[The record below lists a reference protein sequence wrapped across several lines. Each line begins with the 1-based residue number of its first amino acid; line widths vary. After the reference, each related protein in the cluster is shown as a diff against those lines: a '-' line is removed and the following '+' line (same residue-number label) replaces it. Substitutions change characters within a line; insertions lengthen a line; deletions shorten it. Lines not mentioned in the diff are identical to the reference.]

1 MRHNINSL
9 RLTAP
14 FPRKN
19 RVGCSTGYCKASE
32 MPISQRNRRS
42 GSDGS
47 LMAFDAVLRTG
58 LRSLS
63 HDMHASAKVYR
74 HPNSPYF
81 QAYFLVWDARQGRWK
96 PATKSTRCTEEAR
109 ALAIARKY
117 EQVAL
122 RAAGT
127 DGEGRITR
135 QFVEEAINSILE
147 IAGLPKY
154 IATTSWDQY
163 STEWLAI
170 QKPRIGAGSYRS
182 YMSNIASLTKWLGK
196 AKDRP
201 LNAFTGAHLQQWYAE
216 QLAEGRKP
224 SRVNNVTKTLRAV
237 FDRAKAEGFCTR
249 NPVELIMRQHGGS
262 DVRDTFTPEDI
273 TQIIA
278 HLTSTQ
284 QHDWLTV
291 FLIGLC
297 TGQRLQDCAQ
307 ADWKQFRI
315 EGETLVWLLTQG
327 KTKTT
332 VAVPIV
338 EPLAAHLKSR
348 RLPTGPL
355 VPSLAGIRSAGGRG
369 LSAQFSRILDKA
381 NIERGKRDRAE
392 GSKGQTWTGKTFHS
406 LRHTTN
412 SLLANAGVSPDVRRQ
427 ILGHASDKMN
437 ARYTHLQVAT
447 TLAGLKKA
455 LGELSKP
462 NVQVQELSGGE

>member
-1 MRHNINSL
+1 MD
-9 RLTAP
+9 
-14 FPRKN
+14 
-19 RVGCSTGYCKASE
+19 SE
-32 MPISQRNRRS
+32 
-42 GSDGS
+42 
-47 LMAFDAVLRTG
+47 AVLRTG
-58 LRSLS
+58 VRSLL
-63 HDMHASAKVYR
+63 HDMHASAKIYR

-81 QAYFLVWDARQGRWK
+81 QAYFLLWDAQKGRWK
-96 PATKSTRCTEEAR
+96 PATKSTRCTDEAR

-122 RAAGT
+122 KAAGT

-147 IAGLPKY
+147 TSGLPKY
-154 IATTSWDQY
+154 VPTCTWDDY
-163 STEWLAI
+163 SQTWLAI
-170 QKPRIGAGSYRS
+170 QKPRLNAGSYKS
-182 YMSNIASLTKWLGK
+182 YVSNIASLTKWLGK
-196 AKDRP
+196 QKGRH
-201 LNAFTGAHLQQWYAE
+201 LESFTGEHLQQWY
-216 QLAEGRKP
+216 QDQIDQGRKP

-237 FDRAKAEGFCTR
+237 FDRARAEGYCTR
-249 NPVELIMRQHGGS
+249 NPVDLIMRQHGGS

-284 QHDWLTV
+284 QHDWFTV

-307 ADWKQFRI
+307 ANWKQFRI
-315 EGETLVWLLTQG
+315 EGETLVWMLTQG
-327 KTKTT
+327 KTGTT

-338 EPLAAHLKSR
+338 EPLAAHLKARQQS
-348 RLPTGPL
+348 TGPL
-355 VPSLAGIRSAGGRG
+355 VPSLAGIRSAGRRG

-381 NIERGKRDRAE
+381 GIERGKRERKT

-437 ARYTHLQVAT
+437 ARYTHLQIKT
-447 TLAGLKKA
+447 TLEGLKKA
-455 LGELSKP
+455 LGELSKQAP
-462 NVQVQELSGGE
+462 

>member
-1 MRHNINSL
+1 
-9 RLTAP
+9 
-14 FPRKN
+14 
-19 RVGCSTGYCKASE
+19 
-32 MPISQRNRRS
+32 
-42 GSDGS
+42 
-47 LMAFDAVLRTG
+47 
-58 LRSLS
+58 
-63 HDMHASAKVYR
+63 MHASAKVYR

-81 QAYFLVWDARQGRWK
+81 QAYFLLWDAQNGRWK
-96 PATKSTRCTEEAR
+96 PATKSTRCTEESR
-109 ALAIARKY
+109 AMAIARKY

-122 RAAGT
+122 KAAGM

-135 QFVEEAINSILE
+135 KFIEETINSILE
-147 IAGLPKY
+147 AAGQPKY
-154 IATTSWDQY
+154 VPTCTWDDY
-163 STEWLAI
+163 SQAWLAI
-170 QKPRIGAGSYRS
+170 QKARIGAGSYKS
-182 YMSNIASLTKWLGK
+182 YVSNIASLTKWLGK
-196 AKDRP
+196 QKQRAME
-201 LNAFTGAHLQQWYAE
+201 AFTGEHMQAWY
-216 QLAEGRKP
+216 QDQITQGRKA
-224 SRVNNVTKTLRAV
+224 SSVNNVTKTLRAV
-237 FDRAKAEGFCTR
+237 FDRARAEGYCTR

-273 TQIIA
+273 TRIIA
-278 HLTSTQ
+278 HLTHSQ

-307 ADWKQFRI
+307 ADWNQFRI

-338 EPLAAHLKSR
+338 EPLAAHLKAR
-348 RLPTGPL
+348 RQPTGPL

-381 NIERGKRDRAE
+381 GIERGKRERQV

-437 ARYTHLQVAT
+437 ARYTHLEVAT

-455 LGELSKP
+455 LGELAKP
-462 NVQVQELSGGE
+462 